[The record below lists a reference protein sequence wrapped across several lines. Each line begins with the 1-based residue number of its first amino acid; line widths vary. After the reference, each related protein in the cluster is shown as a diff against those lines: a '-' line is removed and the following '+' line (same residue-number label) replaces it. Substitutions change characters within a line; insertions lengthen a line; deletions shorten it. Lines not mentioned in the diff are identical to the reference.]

1 MSTILIVEDTQ
12 DNFDLIE
19 DALEDEHKLVHATT
33 GQDGLAQAKAHRP
46 DLILLDMGL
55 PGMDGWQVAQHLK
68 ADPETKTIPVVA
80 LTAHAMAGDR
90 EKCMKVGCDD
100 YMAKPINVTELV
112 AMIDRHLTHAG
123 NAVVARHHGEQ
134 KR

>member
-19 DALEDEHKLVHATT
+19 DALEGEYDLVHATA
-33 GQDGLAQAKAHRP
+33 GPEGLAKAKEHIP

-55 PGMDGWQVAQHLK
+55 PGMDGWEVVRQLK
-68 ADPETKTIPVVA
+68 ADPETQTVPVIA

-90 EKCMKVGCDD
+90 EKCLKVGCDD
-100 YMAKPINVTELV
+100 YLAKPFNVSTLV
-112 AMIDRHLTHAG
+112 AMISRYLTHTPA
-123 NAVVARHHGEQ
+123 NADGC
-134 KR
+134 